1 MNFEVNFIKNNEN
14 VMGDFQVAQ
23 GLELQH
29 LRRLSGALRRR
40 ITTKSREMVSSLLLF
55 ESTRLHF
62 VRRRFRRSFWRTKTE
77 DSHHVCITQL
87 HNFHSHRP

>member
-1 MNFEVNFIKNNEN
+1 
-14 VMGDFQVAQ
+14 MGDFQVAQ

-29 LRRLSGALRRR
+29 LRRLSGALGGGLRRNR
-40 ITTKSREMVSSLLLF
+40 VRWFQAMLSLSLRVFILF
-55 ESTRLHF
+55 DVALDVLSGG
-62 VRRRFRRSFWRTKTE
+62 TKTE

>member
-14 VMGDFQVAQ
+14 GDGDFQVAQ

-29 LRRLSGALRRR
+29 LRRLISALRRW
-40 ITTKSREMVSSLLLF
+40 ITTKSREMVSSMLFF
-55 ESTRLHF
+55 ESTRFHF
-62 VRRRFRRSFWRTKTE
+62 VRRRFRRSFWRTKIE

-87 HNFHSHRP
+87 HNFHFHRP